1 MCANKSDA
9 FVDGGMY
16 FNQKLKQLHVPI
28 CGYYYVSSHVFFQSE
43 VSAGSSD
50 SKYVRHQ
57 LRIDRNCSS
66 LTEAQNR
73 VMLLSYSSFPHAS
86 GSVTRTTTNIG
97 DVVKLCAGGYI
108 TVEIPEDRYN
118 PCCPYGR
125 RQSTYLSAFMVSETS
140 CDPSV
145 SLNHPPTPEDYD

>member
-16 FNQKLKQLHVPI
+16 FNQKQKRLYVPT
-28 CGYYYVSSHVFFQSE
+28 CGYYYVTSQVFFQSD
-43 VSAGSSD
+43 VYPSKGASN

-57 LRIDRNCSS
+57 LRIERNCSS
-66 LTEAQNR
+66 LTELQNR
-73 VMLLSYSSFPHAS
+73 VILRSYSSFPRDS

-97 DVVKLCAGGYI
+97 DVVKLCAGGYVY
-108 TVEIPEDRYN
+108 VEIPEDRYN

-125 RQSTYLSAFMVSETS
+125 SQSTYLSAFMVSETS
-140 CDPSV
+140 CEPTV
-145 SLNHPPTPEDYD
+145 PLNHPPDE